1 MIKLTCTLL
10 LVMLTSALFA
20 QKRVSSWTPVLESSG
35 IKVESK
41 QVSCVQ
47 TNLGFDRELV
57 LLKLSNQN
65 PFDVTVS
72 YDLQVFRNNVCT
84 TCDKLPEYHFDLI
97 LKANSTM
104 EGHCLNLQLNQ
115 LKIFAHFLDDRYR
128 LPEDELTDFK
138 LVQFTVSPLN

>member
-20 QKRVSSWTPVLESSG
+20 QKRVSNWTPVVESSG
-35 IKVESK
+35 VKVESK
-41 QVSCVQ
+41 HVSCVQ

-57 LLKLSNQN
+57 LLKISNQN

-84 TCDKLPEYHFDLI
+84 TCDKMPEYHVDI
-97 LKANSTM
+97 LVKANSTM
-104 EGHCLNLQLNQ
+104 EGDCLNLQLNQ

-128 LPEDELTDFK
+128 LPQDELTDFK
-138 LVQFTVSPLN
+138 LEQFTVTPLN